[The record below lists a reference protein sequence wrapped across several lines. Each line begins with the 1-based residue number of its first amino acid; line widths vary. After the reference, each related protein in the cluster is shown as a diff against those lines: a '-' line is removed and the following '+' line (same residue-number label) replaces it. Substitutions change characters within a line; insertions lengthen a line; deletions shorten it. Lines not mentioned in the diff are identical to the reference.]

1 MKAAFLEKPGRIV
14 VQEVPDPVCG
24 NGQVLIRIREIGL
37 CGSDLHYY
45 REGRIGDHVVR
56 QPHVL
61 GHECCGEV
69 VEVGR
74 EAADPASGG
83 FRPGD
88 RVSIEP
94 GVPCL
99 SCEQCREGRYNLC
112 TAVRF
117 LGVPHHMGAFR
128 EYLAYDP
135 RFVYRLPD
143 SVSFTAGALVE
154 PLAVG
159 YNAAQK
165 CGITPGCSVLILG
178 AGAIGMSC
186 LEMARLAGAATLIVS
201 DPLEYKLAIARRIG
215 ATHAFNPDRGDLVE
229 QVREA
234 TGGRL
239 VDCAIEASGTPQSV
253 LQSILAL
260 RKGGRVALVGMGL
273 DRVEVPHTE
282 ILRKEAVIAGVYRY
296 RNQYRPVIELLKT
309 GRLHVEEWAT
319 HRFPLERLGE
329 AMEAAG
335 DPAVPKV
342 KIMIVTGGRP

>member
-1 MKAAFLEKPGRIV
+1 MKAAFLEKPGLIAVR
-14 VQEVPDPVCG
+14 EVPDPVCG
-24 NGQVLIRIREIGL
+24 DGQVLIRIREIGL

-56 QPHVL
+56 EPHVL
-61 GHECCGEV
+61 GHESSGEV

-74 EAADPASGG
+74 EAASRPEALK
-83 FRPGD
+83 PGD

-99 SCEQCREGRYNLC
+99 SCEHCREGHYNLC

-128 EYLAYDP
+128 ELLAYDP

-186 LEMARLAGAATLIVS
+186 LEMALLAGAATIIVA
-201 DPLEYKLAIARRIG
+201 DPLEHKLAIARRIG
-215 ATHAFNPDRGDLVE
+215 ATHAFNPGRGDLVE

-239 VDCAIEASGTPQSV
+239 VDCAIEASGAPDSV
-253 LQSILAL
+253 RLSILAL

-273 DRVEVPHTE
+273 DRVEVPYTD
-282 ILRKEAVIAGVYRY
+282 ILKKEALIAGVYRY

-329 AMEAAG
+329 AMEAAH
-335 DPAVPKV
+335 DPALPKV